1 MTSPILSSL
10 GDKAS
15 LTTGKGL
22 QRAEEILLAAR
33 DILVAEGYAGLTLR
47 GIAQR
52 VNVSLSNVQHYY
64 KGLDALMEALLVYLM
79 DGYQRQIET
88 LIKSMSD
95 STQRERLLA
104 VMDLLLSEGRKTEV
118 CGVFVEA
125 WALGQRQPF
134 AAQVMEQIQERE
146 RKELYKLMY
155 GLNPAIGARECKH
168 RAALSVMLIHGLMV
182 EIPHEGTSTL
192 SRKHLED
199 AIRQQILDW
208 ATVP

>member
-1 MTSPILSSL
+1 L
-10 GDKAS
+10 GDKSS

-22 QRAEEILLAAR
+22 QRAEEILMAAR

-47 GIAQR
+47 GIATR

-79 DGYQRQIET
+79 DGYQRQIE
-88 LIKSMSD
+88 LLLQSMAGNS
-95 STQRERLLA
+95 QRERLLA
-104 VMDLLLSEGRKTEV
+104 VMDLLLSEGRKAEV

-125 WALGQRQPF
+125 WALGQRLPF

-155 GLNPAIGARECKH
+155 GLNPAISVKECKH

-182 EIPHEGTSTL
+182 QIPREGTSVL
-192 SRKHLED
+192 SRKQMEE
-199 AIRQQILDW
+199 AIRKQILDW
-208 ATVP
+208 ATVL

>member
-1 MTSPILSSL
+1 MTSPILTSL

-15 LTTGKGL
+15 VTTGKGL
-22 QRAEEILLAAR
+22 QRAEEILMAAR

-47 GIAQR
+47 GIAMR

-79 DGYQRQIET
+79 DGYQRQIEA
-88 LIKSMSD
+88 LIKSMGD

-118 CGVFVEA
+118 CGVFVEG
-125 WALGQRQPF
+125 WSLGQRLPF
-134 AAQVMEQIQERE
+134 AAKVMERIQERE
-146 RKELYKLMY
+146 RKEFYKLMY
-155 GLNPAIGARECKH
+155 GMNPEISAKECKH

-182 EIPHEGTSTL
+182 QIPHEGTSTH
-192 SRKHLED
+192 SRKQMED

>member
-1 MTSPILSSL
+1 MTSPILTSL

-15 LTTGKGL
+15 VTTGKGL
-22 QRAEEILLAAR
+22 QRAEEILMAAR

-47 GIAQR
+47 GIAMR

-79 DGYQRQIET
+79 DGYQRQIEA

-125 WALGQRQPF
+125 WALGQRLPF

-146 RKELYKLMY
+146 GKEFYKLMY
-155 GLNPAIGARECKH
+155 GLNPEISAKECKH

-182 EIPHEGTSTL
+182 QIPHDGTSAL
-192 SRKHLED
+192 SRKHMED
-199 AIRQQILDW
+199 AIRQQILHW